1 MSVFDPVLEDLP
13 PTLPLFPLT
22 GALLLPRGLMPLNVF
37 EPRYLAMTEDALKE
51 PARLIGMIQP
61 ERTEE
66 EGPATPA
73 LYRTGCAGRIVQFEE
88 TEDGRYLIHLK
99 GVARFR
105 LMEELAT
112 TRGYRRAK
120 VDWGPFAA
128 DLREPDESGL
138 DRGRLLAPLRRY
150 LEQQRIEA
158 NWDAIRE
165 MPEERLVVSLAMS
178 CPFAPAEKQALLEA
192 DDLSKRADVLCALLE
207 MATLD
212 TGGDHGGTQ

>member
-1 MSVFDPVLEDLP
+1 MSVFDPVFEDLP

-22 GALLLPRGLMPLNVF
+22 GALLLPRGLLPLNIF
-37 EPRYLAMTEDALKE
+37 EPRYLAMIEDALKE
-51 PARLIGMIQP
+51 PGRLIGMIQP
-61 ERTEE
+61 ENPEDA
-66 EGPATPA
+66 ATVPT

-105 LMEELAT
+105 LGEELAT
-112 TRGYRRAK
+112 TRGYRRARI
-120 VDWGPFAA
+120 DWRGFAA
-128 DLREPDESGL
+128 DLAEPDDSDI
-138 DRGRLLAPLRRY
+138 DRDRLLAPLRRY
-150 LEQQRIEA
+150 LKQQRIEA

-192 DDLSKRADVLCALLE
+192 ADLAARAGVLCALLE
-207 MATLD
+207 MATLE
-212 TGGDHGGTQ
+212 TGGERGGTQ